1 MKTKL
6 LATVGAAALALSFAA
21 ASAQT
26 TMEKG
31 GGAPAGTMEKG
42 GAPAASERG
51 PAADQR
57 APGAQ
62 RGTMEK
68 SKTAPGDQQ
77 AQTPGKQDNRAA
89 EGKTGDRME
98 KDKAAQGA
106 EPKGSDNRMSSE
118 NNKPSDS
125 KMGDKAAERGGPN
138 AARTVGAAPSGEAR
152 MTTEQRTQI
161 REKVLA
167 TGPRVNSV
175 NFALNVGTVVPHD
188 VRFADVPPV
197 IIDIHPEWR
206 GYRYFIV
213 NDQIVIVEPGS
224 LRIIAVL
231 DV

>member
-31 GGAPAGTMEKG
+31 GGAPAAGAMEKG

-51 PAADQR
+51 SADERGPAAQH
-57 APGAQ
+57 
-62 RGTMEK
+62 GTMEK
-68 SKTAPGDQQ
+68 SKTAPGGQQ
-77 AQTPGKQDNRAA
+77 AQTPSKQDNRAA
-89 EGKTGDRME
+89 EGKTGERME

-106 EPKGSDNRMSSE
+106 EPKGNANRMSSE
-118 NNKPSDS
+118 NNKGSEN
-125 KMGDKAAERGGPN
+125 KMGDKAERGGPN
-138 AARTVGAAPSGEAR
+138 AGKTVGAAPSGETK

-167 TGPRVNSV
+167 TGPRMNHVD
-175 NFALNVGTVVPHD
+175 FALNVGTVVPRD
-188 VRFADVPPV
+188 VRIVEVPPV